1 VGVQGGA
8 VGLCGLGQA
17 AVAVPVTSFQDVQH
31 VAVLVHRPPQVVGL
45 GSTVG
50 PLAADALALARRF
63 RDHEDTI
70 LRFVADLTVPL
81 VTNNQAEETF
91 DPVKIQQRTSGDT
104 WRALA
109 GLADFAVVQSYL
121 STATKWR
128 LDTLNVLT
136 QLFTD

>member
-1 VGVQGGA
+1 
-8 VGLCGLGQA
+8 
-17 AVAVPVTSFQDVQH
+17 
-31 VAVLVHRPPQVVGL
+31 
-45 GSTVG
+45 
-50 PLAADALALARRF
+50 
-63 RDHEDTI
+63 
-70 LRFVADLTVPL
+70 VADLTVPL

-109 GLADFAVVQSYL
+109 GLADFAVVRSYL